1 MADEQYDEVPPR
13 GITVRD
19 VSAADFI
26 EAYADH
32 LKRSGHMELPKWWD
46 IVKTATYKEYSPY
59 SEDWYYIRAAS
70 IARKVYLRQYTG
82 VGGLKKVYGGAGRR
96 GTLRQKYMKACGGLI
111 RHILQQLEEM
121 QVIEKCD
128 AGVGKGG
135 RRISSHGQ
143 QDLDRIAGQVA
154 GQ

>member
-1 MADEQYDEVPPR
+1 M
-13 GITVRD
+13 G
-19 VSAADFI
+19 
-26 EAYADH
+26 
-32 LKRSGHMELPKWWD
+32 WD
-46 IVKTATYKEYSPY
+46 IVKTATHKEYSPY

-96 GTLRQKYMKACGGLI
+96 GTLRQKYMKASGGLI

-128 AGVGKGG
+128 AGVV
-135 RRISSHGQ
+135 RVVAESRATANRIWTVLLAKLLVNKQLFLIYGLQYLQERLSDNLSIS
-143 QDLDRIAGQVA
+143 L
-154 GQ
+154 